1 MIDDKLK
8 QLFIDIKLD
17 CLELILAKD
26 VSISDLSYQLG
37 ISNKDFYNTMK
48 STEQDFSF
56 YLKMYYILLKWR

>member
-37 ISNKDFYNTMK
+37 ISNKDFYNRMK

>member
-37 ISNKDFYNTMK
+37 ISNKDFYNRMK
-48 STEQDFSF
+48 SAEQDFSF

>member
-37 ISNKDFYNTMK
+37 ISNKDFYNRMK
-48 STEQDFSF
+48 SIEQDFSF

>member
-37 ISNKDFYNTMK
+37 ISNKDFYNRMK
-48 STEQDFSF
+48 SKEQDFSF